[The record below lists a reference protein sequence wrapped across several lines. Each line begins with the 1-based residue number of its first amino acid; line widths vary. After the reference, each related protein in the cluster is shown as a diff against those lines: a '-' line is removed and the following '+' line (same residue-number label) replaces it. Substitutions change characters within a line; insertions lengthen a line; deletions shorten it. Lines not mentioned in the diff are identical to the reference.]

1 LNAAATSPVYLY
13 MEINGLPLHPL
24 VIHAAVVFGP
34 LAALAA
40 LLYVVLPR
48 WRDRLRWPMV
58 VLAVV
63 AGGSIVAAYLTGT
76 NFLDSKPELK
86 QLEPV
91 QTHEDR
97 AWITLWVTLGFV
109 VVALAAG
116 SLHERRGAVRVGVSS
131 LLAVAAV
138 ATLVSVVLTGDAGS
152 RAVWGS

>member
-1 LNAAATSPVYLY
+1 

-24 VIHAAVVFGP
+24 VIHAAVIFGP

-86 QLEPV
+86 QLEQV

-116 SLHERRGAVRVGVSS
+116 YLHERRGAVRAGVSS

-138 ATLVSVVLTGDAGS
+138 ATLVSVVLTGDAGA